1 MTPIR
6 TLHAWILVLCAATL
20 AGCASNQS
28 ATVEEWDGLVRTPST
43 RIDSVF
49 LKPGVTIS
57 EFNSVLLDPVEV
69 SFASNWDPNQGV
81 RNPARRLNAS
91 DVEAIQTGLATQF
104 RETFSADIARS
115 NFQLVEQ
122 AGPDTLRV
130 SAAIVNLYVTA
141 PDTMSAGR
149 SRTYTANSGQMTLVL
164 ELRDAV
170 TGELL
175 ARAVDTQR
183 GRQTGTMSFT
193 NRVTNTADA
202 RRAISTW
209 STALTQGLSELYG
222 RTN

>member
-6 TLHAWILVLCAATL
+6 TLYSLIFVLCATTL
-20 AGCASNQS
+20 AGCTNIQTASID
-28 ATVEEWDGLVRTPST
+28 EWDGLVRRPGT

-49 LKPGVTIS
+49 VKPDADIS
-57 EFNSVLLDPVEV
+57 GFTSVMLDPVQV

-193 NRVTNTADA
+193 NSVTNTADA

-209 STALTQGLSELYG
+209 SAALTQGLSELHG

>member
-1 MTPIR
+1 MTKSR
-6 TLHAWILVLCAATL
+6 TFYSLIFVLCATTL
-20 AGCASNQS
+20 AGCTQTAPVN
-28 ATVEEWDGLVRTPST
+28 EWDGLVRRPGT
-43 RIDSVF
+43 RIDAVFVKPDADISGFTSVM
-49 LKPGVTIS
+49 
-57 EFNSVLLDPVEV
+57 LDPVQV

-91 DVEAIQTGLATQF
+91 DVEAIQTGLATMF

-130 SAAIVNLYVTA
+130 SAAIVNLFVTA

-183 GRQTGTMSFT
+183 GRQTASMSFT
-193 NRVTNTADA
+193 NSVTNTADA
-202 RRAISTW
+202 RRAIGTW
-209 STALTQGLSELYG
+209 STALTQGLNELYN

>member
-1 MTPIR
+1 MTPIK

-202 RRAISTW
+202 RRAIATW

>member
-202 RRAISTW
+202 RRAIATW